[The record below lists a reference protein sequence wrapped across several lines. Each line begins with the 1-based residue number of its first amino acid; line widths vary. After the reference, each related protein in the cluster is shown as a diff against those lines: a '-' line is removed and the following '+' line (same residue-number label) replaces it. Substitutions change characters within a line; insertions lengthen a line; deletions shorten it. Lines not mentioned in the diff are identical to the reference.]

1 MLVGGS
7 DLACAPQLDPVHLSH
22 IDERESVPLDALHL
36 GVDFLQ
42 LFLHLLMICHQLCIH
57 VCQLD
62 SVQVLDLEESLLEH
76 AAHGRVGDVKVLQ
89 PLLGVGL
96 E

>member
-42 LFLHLLMICHQLCIH
+42 LFLHLFMICHL
-57 VCQLD
+57 LD
-62 SVQVLDLEESLLEH
+62 FIQALDLEEGLLEH

>member
-42 LFLHLLMICHQLCIH
+42 LFLHLLMICHQLDLF
-57 VCQLD
+57 QAP
-62 SVQVLDLEESLLEH
+62 DLEEGLLEH
-76 AAHGRVGDVKVLQ
+76 RLHRPVA
-89 PLLGVGL
+89 
-96 E
+96 